1 MQKALI
7 LTAILVIL
15 SVSQTMDPV
24 PPVWSPSFYVAYDE
38 TFQKDGHYYTFNGQF
53 FYDAINNRQRADKVT
68 GRFDPT
74 CSSILPNVTTRCQ
87 HLVVDQKRY
96 IVFPDKSQCCICCDA
111 SHGCGIVKQDWFK
124 DGKYLGQERIV
135 DTMYDKWVKPGNCY
149 VNF

>member
-1 MQKALI
+1 MQKILI
-7 LTAILVIL
+7 LTALLVIF
-15 SVSQTMDPV
+15 SASQTMDPV

-38 TFQKDGHYYTFNGQF
+38 TFVKDGHSYTFNGQF
-53 FYDAINNRQRADKVT
+53 FYDAINGRQRADKIT

-135 DTMYDKWVKPGNCY
+135 DTMYDKWVKPGI
-149 VNF
+149 F